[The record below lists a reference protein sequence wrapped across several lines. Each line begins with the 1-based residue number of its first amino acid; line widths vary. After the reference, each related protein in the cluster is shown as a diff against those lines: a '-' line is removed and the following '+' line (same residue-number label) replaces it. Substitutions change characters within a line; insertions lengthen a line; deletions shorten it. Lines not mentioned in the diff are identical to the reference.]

1 MKRGEIRW
9 YKIESTKM
17 LMTLSNPKVY
27 VLNKALNYGNSGGPI
42 VAVETGNVHAFCS
55 GFQPLFVPQNHLRDN
70 GCSLAIMIPSL
81 YGIVFSLGNEA
92 ILD

>member
-27 VLNKALNYGNSGGPI
+27 VLNKALNYSNSGGSI
-42 VAVETGNVHAFCS
+42 VAV
-55 GFQPLFVPQNHLRDN
+55 
-70 GCSLAIMIPSL
+70 
-81 YGIVFSLGNEA
+81 
-92 ILD
+92 